1 MRVHSA
7 LALLAVLSLAAL
19 AVTNPISDVSQ
30 TSISVSEEPKN
41 NAAPEGTDA
50 VALTG
55 EDELK
60 VTVERVDELVG
71 TSGDLIAARI
81 VDVIFKFNIEN
92 DKLLLNNVPVE
103 LGISEV
109 KVETAIVANRE
120 VTLVPI
126 DTLAQNFDRGLSNI
140 EVGAKAE
147 ALLLSKA
154 DLVSNPASPVFW

>member
-1 MRVHSA
+1 M
-7 LALLAVLSLAAL
+7 

-30 TSISVSEEPKN
+30 TSISVSENPKN
-41 NAAPEGTDA
+41 NVVPEGADA

-109 KVETAIVANRE
+109 KV
-120 VTLVPI
+120 
-126 DTLAQNFDRGLSNI
+126 
-140 EVGAKAE
+140 
-147 ALLLSKA
+147 
-154 DLVSNPASPVFW
+154 

>member
-1 MRVHSA
+1 M
-7 LALLAVLSLAAL
+7 
-19 AVTNPISDVSQ
+19 AVTNPLSDVSQ
-30 TSISVSEEPKN
+30 TSISVSENPKN
-41 NAAPEGTDA
+41 NVVPEGADA

-109 KVETAIVANRE
+109 KV
-120 VTLVPI
+120 
-126 DTLAQNFDRGLSNI
+126 
-140 EVGAKAE
+140 
-147 ALLLSKA
+147 
-154 DLVSNPASPVFW
+154 